1 MTQSKTILSIL
12 AIIMAVSL
20 FAAATVS
27 VSESAFAVGGPK
39 GEKNYGRCKQSFNEN
54 PCKKFHTDS

>member
-1 MTQSKTILSIL
+1 
-12 AIIMAVSL
+12 MAVSL

-39 GEKNYGRCKQSFNEN
+39 GEKNYGQCKQSFNEN